1 MTSPSPLTNISHVLR
16 EDLLFTPPPEEMINN
31 ILKLQEKLS
40 AAWEIRLVNR
50 HKENITEYRNN
61 LAETLSAIDV
71 FATSDVKTDT
81 LPVIKATNDLP

>member
-1 MTSPSPLTNISHVLR
+1 MIVLR
-16 EDLLFTPPPEEMINN
+16 EDLLFTPPPGEMINN

-81 LPVIKATNDLP
+81 LPVTKATNDLP